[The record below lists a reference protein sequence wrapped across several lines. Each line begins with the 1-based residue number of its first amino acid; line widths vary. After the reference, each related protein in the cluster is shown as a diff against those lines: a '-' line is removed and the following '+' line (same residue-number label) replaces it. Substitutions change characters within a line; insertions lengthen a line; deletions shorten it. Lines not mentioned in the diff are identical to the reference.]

1 MEKYDFVIIRNELM
15 HITTVIHFL
24 DIY

>member
-1 MEKYDFVIIRNELM
+1 MEKYDFVVIRNELI
-15 HITTVIHFL
+15 HITTVIHFF